1 MKALLAL
8 LFSGAVALAQIMVDP
23 TNALTR
29 QVDLFSTVV
38 TNYAGHAG
46 LTNATRIPVFRG
58 KVNSSNQ
65 FVTLQASGSITVT
78 DEGTNII
85 IGASAGGGDV
95 TTAQLN
101 SASNALRQATRS
113 TAGGSA
119 SNAWLGGILFKAV
132 YLTAKTNLNATI
144 ATFTNGAQFILDGH
158 TMTNL
163 NDGTRHVWK
172 GRLLAGTNSLRINA
186 GYETVLAT
194 GSFTNM
200 ATDFEATLE
209 LTRTGNV
216 DCLASASIL
225 LRQTQG
231 TLTAN
236 PAARWGTN
244 RVVSFTNGV
253 PNTNVLQVASNRA
266 GSVSNNFH
274 AVYWEPASQ

>member
-1 MKALLAL
+1 
-8 LFSGAVALAQIMVDP
+8 
-23 TNALTR
+23 
-29 QVDLFSTVV
+29 
-38 TNYAGHAG
+38 
-46 LTNATRIPVFRG
+46 
-58 KVNSSNQ
+58 
-65 FVTLQASGSITVT
+65 
-78 DEGTNII
+78 
-85 IGASAGGGDV
+85 
-95 TTAQLN
+95 
-101 SASNALRQATRS
+101 
-113 TAGGSA
+113 
-119 SNAWLGGILFKAV
+119 
-132 YLTAKTNLNATI
+132 
-144 ATFTNGAQFILDGH
+144 
-158 TMTNL
+158 MTNL